1 MPFLAELKRRNV
13 VKVGVAY
20 LVIAWLVAQVVSL
33 FAPALRLPDWT
44 TTLVVLVLIIGL
56 PVALLLAWVY
66 ELTPEGVKR
75 TADVPE
81 SESITH
87 VTSQKLNYMITG
99 VLALVLAVVVVDNY
113 VLDDSASLTSAVSGE
128 SSAAGTAPSALP
140 AQTEPTPSASPV
152 GAMLRNS
159 IAVLPLEN
167 LSPDP
172 NNAYIAAGLH
182 EEILNQLAKLENL
195 NVIARTSVLQYADD
209 KPPIDEIARVL
220 KVESIM
226 EGSVRYAGDRIR
238 VTTQLI
244 DSRTGAHLWSETYD
258 REFDDI
264 FAIESDI
271 AMNVANA
278 MGAEFS
284 IAEQTA
290 LETPATSS
298 PAAYALY
305 LQARELGRTVLPGSM
320 ETMLALLDR
329 ALELD
334 PAFARAYA
342 ERARIYAAQFVNT
355 NLGTA
360 AAAGDRAALEQ
371 RVRENIEQALAL
383 DPKNPDARVVLRQ
396 VNVTTWRWADYSE
409 TLDAAEERILQAAP
423 LWVLSWMGNH
433 ADAVRIAQKVTELNP
448 NNGAAHVNLGVVY
461 TYAGDRAAAI
471 RSVERGLEIGADN
484 LIGLNWLAYNAAAL
498 GNEDEALA
506 HLQRLERLLGV
517 NRPLVYLPELAYAYS
532 RIGRSDDVARLFA
545 EIEARA
551 TGADVGVGTWAM
563 AYLAVGDE
571 EESLRY
577 LEAAAEK
584 ARKHE
589 PDQGLLALMGL
600 KMNFL
605 ADPRLEEPR
614 FAEALSHIR
623 GD

>member
-1 MPFLAELKRRNV
+1 
-13 VKVGVAY
+13 
-20 LVIAWLVAQVVSL
+20 
-33 FAPALRLPDWT
+33 
-44 TTLVVLVLIIGL
+44 
-56 PVALLLAWVY
+56 
-66 ELTPEGVKR
+66 
-75 TADVPE
+75 
-81 SESITH
+81 
-87 VTSQKLNYMITG
+87 
-99 VLALVLAVVVVDNY
+99 
-113 VLDDSASLTSAVSGE
+113 
-128 SSAAGTAPSALP
+128 
-140 AQTEPTPSASPV
+140 
-152 GAMLRNS
+152 
-159 IAVLPLEN
+159 
-167 LSPDP
+167 
-172 NNAYIAAGLH
+172 
-182 EEILNQLAKLENL
+182 
-195 NVIARTSVLQYADD
+195 
-209 KPPIDEIARVL
+209 
-220 KVESIM
+220 M

-278 MGAEFS
+278 IGAEFS

>member
-1 MPFLAELKRRNV
+1 
-13 VKVGVAY
+13 
-20 LVIAWLVAQVVSL
+20 
-33 FAPALRLPDWT
+33 
-44 TTLVVLVLIIGL
+44 
-56 PVALLLAWVY
+56 
-66 ELTPEGVKR
+66 
-75 TADVPE
+75 
-81 SESITH
+81 
-87 VTSQKLNYMITG
+87 
-99 VLALVLAVVVVDNY
+99 
-113 VLDDSASLTSAVSGE
+113 
-128 SSAAGTAPSALP
+128 
-140 AQTEPTPSASPV
+140 
-152 GAMLRNS
+152 
-159 IAVLPLEN
+159 
-167 LSPDP
+167 
-172 NNAYIAAGLH
+172 
-182 EEILNQLAKLENL
+182 
-195 NVIARTSVLQYADD
+195 
-209 KPPIDEIARVL
+209 
-220 KVESIM
+220 
-226 EGSVRYAGDRIR
+226 
-238 VTTQLI
+238 
-244 DSRTGAHLWSETYD
+244 
-258 REFDDI
+258 
-264 FAIESDI
+264 
-271 AMNVANA
+271 
-278 MGAEFS
+278 
-284 IAEQTA
+284 
-290 LETPATSS
+290 
-298 PAAYALY
+298 
-305 LQARELGRTVLPGSM
+305 
-320 ETMLALLDR
+320 
-329 ALELD
+329 
-334 PAFARAYA
+334 
-342 ERARIYAAQFVNT
+342 
-355 NLGTA
+355 
-360 AAAGDRAALEQ
+360 
-371 RVRENIEQALAL
+371 
-383 DPKNPDARVVLRQ
+383 
-396 VNVTTWRWADYSE
+396 
-409 TLDAAEERILQAAP
+409 
-423 LWVLSWMGNH
+423 MGNH